1 MFYSKNHQRAL
12 ESVQASLE
20 AESRGKAEAMR
31 AKKKLENDINDLEM
45 AADGANRARAEA
57 EKVIKKY
64 QAQVEVQ
71 KNLRV
76 FFKIFFDTKNVL
88 EWRAPEFLVYAQNS
102 NHFKEY

>member
-20 AESRGKAEAMR
+20 AESRGKAEALR

-64 QAQVEVQ
+64 QAQVTAT
-71 KNLRV
+71 
-76 FFKIFFDTKNVL
+76 D
-88 EWRAPEFLVYAQNS
+88 
-102 NHFKEY
+102 

>member
-1 MFYSKNHQRAL
+1 MLYSKNHQRAL

-20 AESRGKAEAMR
+20 AESRGKAEALR

-64 QAQVEVQ
+64 QAQV
-71 KNLRV
+71 R
-76 FFKIFFDTKNVL
+76 DT
-88 EWRAPEFLVYAQNS
+88 E
-102 NHFKEY
+102 

>member
-57 EKVIKKY
+57 EKVIMKY
-64 QAQVEVQ
+64 QAQVGGS
-71 KNLRV
+71 K
-76 FFKIFFDTKNVL
+76 
-88 EWRAPEFLVYAQNS
+88 
-102 NHFKEY
+102 